1 MYSTYKNDY
10 QASKRKDNEAHHIRP
25 HPIHNQKLSERN
37 SQNQN
42 TKNRYW
48 PPHKKK
54 RFMTIRKCLQY
65 YNHQ

>member
-48 PPHKKK
+48 PPH
-54 RFMTIRKCLQY
+54 
-65 YNHQ
+65 